1 MMHIHTHL
9 HFDGRCREAFDLYAD
24 TLGGKLALAV
34 TFDQTPMADRTTE
47 AWRSKIAHA
56 RLEVGDSVLLGTDA
70 PPDRYQT
77 PRGSDIMLS
86 VDTPAEAAR
95 IFAVLSEQG
104 TVGMPLAETFWARS
118 FGTCT
123 DRFGISW
130 MINCE
135 KPKEAWG
142 TR

>member
-1 MMHIHTHL
+1 MNIHPYL
-9 HFDGRCREAFDLYAD
+9 LFDGRCREAFDLYAD
-24 TLGGKLALAV
+24 TFGGKVALAV
-34 TFDQTPMADRTTE
+34 TFDQTPMGQRTSE

-56 RLEVGDSVLLGTDA
+56 RLEVGDAVILGSDA

-77 PRGSDIMLS
+77 PRGSETMLT
-86 VDTPAEAAR
+86 VGTPAEAER
-95 IFAVLSEQG
+95 IFAVLSEKG
-104 TVGMPLAETFWARS
+104 TIGMPLAETFWARR

-135 KPKEAWG
+135 KPREAWG
-142 TR
+142 TP